1 MHDIRQI
8 RDNPAAFDAA
18 LARRG
23 LPAQAASL
31 IALDEE
37 RRAAV
42 TEVQVAQ
49 SRRNEAS
56 KLIGAAM
63 AKGDRDGAEAIKA
76 EVAALKDAM
85 PALEARA
92 DELAAKL
99 KGKLEIIPNLPG
111 ADVPDGASEEDNR
124 VESEWGEKRTFDFT
138 PKEHAD
144 IAPALGMDF
153 ETGARL
159 SGARFTFLRGC
170 MARLHRAL
178 GQFMLDV
185 QTEEHGYA
193 ECNPPVLVKD
203 DAMYGTDKLP
213 KFARDSFAVL
223 NEYRRNQIAL
233 NALRFAKKQALE
245 IADSVEDIDAA
256 FEEIEGLLS
265 EHGLFDEKIAIIQS
279 LIDYYQSTSE
289 TIDTLEGVRER
300 LLEKRKEL
308 IASGQANS
316 LYLIPTSEVSLTA
329 SVMGELLDEAALPMR
344 LTALTLCFRSEA
356 GAAGRDTRGFIRQH
370 QFEKCELVSIVKP
383 EDSEEE
389 HQRMVRAAETILE
402 RLALPYRK
410 LLLCTGDMGFGARKT
425 YDLEVWLPG
434 QGAFREIS
442 SCSNT
447 GDFQARRMNTRYR
460 VAGEQKKTEFVHTLN
475 GSGLAVGRT
484 LVAVIENYQNA
495 DGSVTVP
502 DALFPYMGGITRLEP
517 DA

>member
-1 MHDIRQI
+1 MHDIRFI
-8 RDNPAAFDAA
+8 RENPADFDAA

-23 LPAQAASL
+23 LDPLAAGL

-37 RRAAV
+37 RRAL
-42 TEVQVAQ
+42 TTQVQVAQ

-63 AKGDRDGAEAIKA
+63 AKGDRETAEAIKA
-76 EVAALKDAM
+76 EVAALKDEM
-85 PALEARA
+85 PDLEARA

-99 KGKLEIIPNLPG
+99 KAALEIIPNLP
-111 ADVPDGASEEDNR
+111 AEDVPHGAGEEEN
-124 VESEWGEKRTFDFT
+124 VEVSRWGSPRAFDFT

-144 IAPALGMDF
+144 LAPALGMDF

-159 SGARFTFLRGC
+159 SGARFTFLRGD

-185 QTEEHGYA
+185 QTREQGYE
-193 ECNPPVLVKD
+193 ECNPPVLVGD

-213 KFARDSFAVL
+213 KFAEDSFKTAVPSEQRDAQKEIQKFIENL
-223 NEYRRNQIAL
+223 ENYPRTMTVDDDTFRENYQNLKDQLDEASRITKQGQRRW
-233 NALRFAKKQALE
+233 
-245 IADSVEDIDAA
+245 
-256 FEEIEGLLS
+256 
-265 EHGLFDEKIAIIQS
+265 
-279 LIDYYQSTSE
+279 
-289 TIDTLEGVRER
+289 
-300 LLEKRKEL
+300 
-308 IASGQANS
+308 
-316 LYLIPTSEVSLTA
+316 LIPTSEVSLTA
-329 SVMGELLDEAALPMR
+329 SVMGELLDEATLPMR

-370 QFEKCELVSIVKP
+370 QFEKCELVSIVRP
-383 EDSEEE
+383 EDSEAE

-402 RLALPYRK
+402 RLNLPYRK

-434 QGAFREIS
+434 QGAYREIS

-460 VAGEQKKTEFVHTLN
+460 VAGEQKTTQFVHTLN

-495 DGSVTVP
+495 DGTVTVP
-502 DALFPYMGGITRLEP
+502 EALLPYMGGVTKLEP
-517 DA
+517 AK

>member
-1 MHDIRQI
+1 MHDIRLI
-8 RDNPAAFDAA
+8 RENPESFDAA

-23 LPAQAASL
+23 LEPLASGL

-37 RRAAV
+37 RRAL
-42 TEVQVAQ
+42 TTQVQVAQ

-63 AKGDRDGAEAIKA
+63 AKGDKDAAEALKA

-85 PALEARA
+85 PALEADA

-99 KGKLEIIPNLPG
+99 KAALEIIPNLPA
-111 ADVPDGASEEDNR
+111 ADVPHGAGEDEN
-124 VESEWGEKRTFDFT
+124 VELSRWGTPREFDFT
-138 PKEHAD
+138 AKEHAD

-159 SGARFTFLRGC
+159 SGARFTFLRGD

-185 QTEEHGYA
+185 QTREHGYE
-193 ECNPPVLVKD
+193 ECNPPVLVGD

-213 KFARDSFAVL
+213 KFAEDSFCTT
-223 NEYRRNQIAL
+223 NGRW
-233 NALRFAKKQALE
+233 
-245 IADSVEDIDAA
+245 
-256 FEEIEGLLS
+256 
-265 EHGLFDEKIAIIQS
+265 
-279 LIDYYQSTSE
+279 
-289 TIDTLEGVRER
+289 
-300 LLEKRKEL
+300 
-308 IASGQANS
+308 
-316 LYLIPTSEVSLTA
+316 LIPTSEVSLTA
-329 SVMGELLDEAALPMR
+329 SVMGELLDERALPMR

-370 QFEKCELVSIVKP
+370 QFEKCELVSIVRP
-383 EDSEEE
+383 EDSEAE

-402 RLALPYRK
+402 RLNLPYRK

-425 YDLEVWLPG
+425 HDLEVWLPG
-434 QGAFREIS
+434 QCAYREIS

-460 VAGEQKKTEFVHTLN
+460 VAKETGGEQKTTQFVHTLN

-502 DALFPYMGGITRLEP
+502 DALLPYMGGVTKLEP
-517 DA
+517 VT